1 MQVGVTGELTLKG
14 EMLKVA
20 GIDEKLTTLREDR
33 LAKVVLP
40 MANEE
45 EARKEN
51 ALQFV
56 VLVDDVKGLVEASVQ
71 GESERAAAASRAAD
85 ADAAAADDGNR

>member
-40 MANEE
+40 TANEE

-71 GESERAAAASRAAD
+71 GE
-85 ADAAAADDGNR
+85 